1 MNTKQLRAERA
12 AAGAEYA
19 IAVEAF
25 RDAWARLAAIDRTLS
40 NANVAQGEAIR
51 SWHFASRHSLENGL
65 RALQHSEFLPRIL
78 VQDFH
83 DRAAQISDKQIGDFV
98 P

>member
-19 IAVEAF
+19 KAVETF
-25 RDAWARLAAIDRTLS
+25 REAWACLAAIDRSLS
-40 NANVAQGEAIR
+40 NGNVAQGEVIR
-51 SWHFASRHSLENGL
+51 SWHFASRHSLEGGL
-65 RALQHSEFLPRIL
+65 RALQHSQFFPRIL
-78 VQDFH
+78 VQDWH
-83 DRAAQISDKQIGDFV
+83 DHAVKASDRQIEEFK